1 MHHQFK
7 ELADVDIT
15 AEPMEV
21 GPTCHYVMGGIEVD
35 ADTGGDQ
42 RARPLRRR

>member
-21 GPTCHYVMGGIEVD
+21 GPTCHYVMGGVEVD
-35 ADTGGDQ
+35 PDTASVGRTGPV
-42 RARPLRRR
+42 RGR

>member
-15 AEPMEV
+15 GRPP
-21 GPTCHYVMGGIEVD
+21 GPSAVAISCSLASI
-35 ADTGGDQ
+35 
-42 RARPLRRR
+42 R